1 VFRTPKSAGDALNRP
16 VVAIGNFDGV
26 HRGHQAVVR
35 TAIERADALGVDTA
49 VLTFEPHP
57 VRFFRPEMPA
67 FRLTTLEQK
76 AERLEALG
84 VDGVVPLDFDEEISN
99 LSPEEFVENILH
111 DGLRASA
118 VLVGSDFRFGK
129 GRAGD
134 TAMLRELCAARDIEV
149 IVIEQVLDDGDAIS
163 SSRIR
168 QALAEGDLE
177 MVTALLG
184 RHYAIRGNVVS
195 GEKNG
200 RKFGFPTANIDPDN
214 PLLPPDGIYASWL
227 TDPEHGRLPAA
238 TYVGT
243 RPTLDGEHRAVEA
256 FCLDVEEPF
265 DIYGHHV
272 DLEFVESVRGDQ
284 KFESVDAMI
293 EQMHR
298 DVANVRGVLAQN

>member
-1 VFRTPKSAGDALNRP
+1 MFQSPESAGQALDHP

-26 HRGHQAVVR
+26 HRGHQTVLR
-35 TAIERADALGVDTA
+35 DAIERAETRGVDSA

-57 VRFFRPEMPA
+57 VRFFRPDTPE

-76 AERLEALG
+76 AELLEALG
-84 VDGVVPLDFDEEISN
+84 IDGVVAVTFDEALSN
-99 LSPEEFVENILH
+99 LSPEEFVDSILH
-111 DGLRASA
+111 RGLGASA

-129 GRAGD
+129 DRAGD
-134 TAMLRELCAARDIEV
+134 TDSLRELCRTRDIDV
-149 IVIEQVLDDGDAIS
+149 HIIDQVREEGDAIS

-168 QALAEGDLE
+168 DALRDGDLAT
-177 MVTALLG
+177 VTELLG
-184 RHYAIRGNVVS
+184 RPYAIRGDVVS

-200 RKFGFPTANIDPDN
+200 RKFGFPTANVGAEN

-238 TYVGT
+238 TYIGT

-256 FCLDVEEPF
+256 FCLDVAEPF

-272 DLEFVESVRGDQ
+272 EITFVQSVRDDR
-284 KFESVDAMI
+284 KFDSIEAMI

-298 DVANVRGVLAQN
+298 DVENVREVLGI